1 MKRLSVLS
9 LVATAAFAQTHAT
22 APAAPAAP
30 VAPAVAPATTV
41 AASGIEAPYA
51 PVSASLLQGN
61 AAAPTGIEDVLL
73 APHASAGLKA
83 VGFNWANANQSE
95 AYILWNKLFAAA
107 QVTPAAVGA
116 KAETQASFGLM
127 TPGYG
132 AGVTLAFSD
141 ATTEDLQAVKKTNTY
156 SFTQAK
162 LFGSLPMFGGD
173 LYGNLTWAKS
183 DLGTT
188 KYVSEKTDTT
198 GWTATL
204 PSVPVTEKKSD
215 VITERYDSLM
225 ISAGLRK
232 YPAAN
237 VEGLAWNVA
246 LGLGT
251 QYARQPGS
259 EADNNW
265 LLNLDAQIGY
275 IAIVDGVSFLPGAA
289 VSWHHANSTGYEFN
303 DYANT
308 WDLTPSVAVIV
319 PIVEHWTLKGGA
331 AFTIEQTLNDGQ
343 TPGDPSTFDDHTT
356 IQNTKG
362 NFGVRY
368 ARDRWAAEAGVNNG
382 FLNHGPYFISGS
394 GSDLFYTL
402 GFTLNL
408 K

>member
-1 MKRLSVLS
+1 
-9 LVATAAFAQTHAT
+9 
-22 APAAPAAP
+22 
-30 VAPAVAPATTV
+30 
-41 AASGIEAPYA
+41 
-51 PVSASLLQGN
+51 
-61 AAAPTGIEDVLL
+61 
-73 APHASAGLKA
+73 
-83 VGFNWANANQSE
+83 
-95 AYILWNKLFAAA
+95 
-107 QVTPAAVGA
+107 
-116 KAETQASFGLM
+116 M

-183 DLGTT
+183 GLGTT
-188 KYVSEKTDTT
+188 KYISDTAVMSTDANGNPVLEKKTD
-198 GWTATL
+198 
-204 PSVPVTEKKSD
+204 
-215 VITERYDSLM
+215 VIKERYDSLM
-225 ISAGLRK
+225 INAGLRK

-251 QYARQPGS
+251 QYARQPNTEG
-259 EADNNW
+259 DNNW

-289 VSWHHANSTGYEFN
+289 VSWHHGNSTGIQFS
-303 DYANT
+303 DYTNA

-331 AFTIEQTLNDGQ
+331 AFTIEQTLNDD
-343 TPGDPSTFDDHTT
+343 TKGDPSTFDDHTT